1 MATKHRF
8 LETCYAN
15 GAVEFEAGTDYEP
28 SERSAFYVA
37 TGRAVAVDVA
47 DEPAAD
53 TAAAPAKKRRGLF
66 GADAAK

>member
-8 LETCYAN
+8 LETCYCN

-28 SERSAFYVA
+28 NDRSAFYVA

-53 TAAAPAKKRRGLF
+53 AAAPAKKRRGLF
-66 GADAAK
+66 GTDAAK